1 MQQLESIADR
11 LLSHVRSY
19 GRCVVSFSGG
29 VDSALVAKVAQLA
42 LAEKATAITAV
53 SASLAR
59 GELVEARS
67 IAQRI
72 GIQHEIIRTDEF
84 SNPDYVRNAADR
96 CYHCKTELYDQLE
109 LICKRFPD
117 AVIANGTNTDDTQD
131 FRPGLRAASEH
142 QVRSP
147 LAECGIDKKTVR
159 ELAAYWE
166 LPVWNKPAMPC
177 LSSRVAYGE
186 EVTPERL
193 RMIDSA
199 EQFLRERGFSEL
211 RVRFHRGDLARV
223 EVPMA
228 ELPRLMTEPLR
239 SDVIEHLETLGF
251 RFVTVDMHGFRSG
264 NLNTLIPAEILQ
276 ASAPSQNGG

>member
-1 MQQLESIADR
+1 MQQLESIADG
-11 LLSHVRSY
+11 LVTHVRSY

-59 GELVEARS
+59 GELVEAKS
-67 IAQRI
+67 IAQQI
-72 GIQHEIIRTDEF
+72 GIRHEIIRTDEF

-109 LICKRFPD
+109 LIRKRFPD

-223 EVPMA
+223 EVPIA

-239 SDVIEHLETLGF
+239 SDVIDHLETLGF

-276 ASAPSQNGG
+276 ASAPSQNL